1 MQAEPTYRLLI
12 GAKRNLNR
20 AAIDKRTL
28 QWAKHMGT
36 DSAGESEPPSP
47 SLSLVAP
54 PQPAPA
60 PPQPAPALVD
70 AFVANPGGG
79 SSCDAVAPPSALVD
93 AFVANPGGGS
103 SCDAVAPPSAQ
114 PVNWM
119 LGGETVLSMDEEEA
133 ATRRA
138 SKRRRVKPSEEVEG
152 WSDELLAWIDAL
164 VVSE

>member
-1 MQAEPTYRLLI
+1 
-12 GAKRNLNR
+12 
-20 AAIDKRTL
+20 
-28 QWAKHMGT
+28 MGT

-60 PPQPAPALVD
+60 PPQPAP
-70 AFVANPGGG
+70 
-79 SSCDAVAPPSALVD
+79 ALVD